1 MKKAI
6 VLLCVL
12 LVVFCLVSCGTI
24 KESIDVKYADSYVIE
39 NEKLQKYES
48 LDWKSED
55 PNIASVKDGTITGKM
70 PGNTIV
76 TASSNDKVIAS
87 YSVSVTTIPITNIVL
102 STNTCEI
109 MEGKESSLRYTLF
122 PEDASDYGLKW
133 KSADEAVAT
142 VDETGTIT
150 AVSAGQ
156 TTISVSTDEGFVATC
171 SVTVTLK
178 PAYERLS
185 AEEKEFVDLFLKW
198 ITQFKNPE
206 SVKVTFIGFGNA
218 EVGWEVTV
226 SAQNGFGATGSSDYL
241 LFPDSGF
248 YEMSHSGITSNMDID
263 LINEAI
269 AERR

>member
-1 MKKAI
+1 MKKKLL
-6 VLLCVL
+6 VLLALFLIVI
-12 LVVFCLVSCGTI
+12 VSSCGVI
-24 KESIDVKYADSYVIE
+24 KERIEIKYGEQFEIE
-39 NEKLQKYES
+39 DKKLQKYES
-48 LDWKSED
+48 LDWNSED
-55 PNIASVKDGTITGKM
+55 AHIVSVDNGVINGNA
-70 PGNTIV
+70 PGNTVI
-76 TASSNDKVIAS
+76 TAEANGKKVAS
-87 YSVSVTTIPITNIVL
+87 YSVSVITVPITNIVL

-109 MEGKESSLRYTLF
+109 MEGKESSLHYTLF

-150 AVSAGQ
+150 ALSAGQ
-156 TTISVSTDEGFVATC
+156 TTISVSTNEGVVATC

-178 PAYERLS
+178 PAYDRLS
-185 AEEKEFVDLFLKW
+185 EKEKEFVDIFLKW

-226 SAQNGFGATGSSDYL
+226 SAQNGFGATSSSDYL
-241 LFPDSGF
+241 LFPNTGF
-248 YEMSHSGITSNMDID
+248 YEMSLSGVTSNMDID